1 MDTKRGKSMEKLI
14 LVVDD
19 EEGICDSFSMALEGS
34 KYKLVTAS
42 CFDDA
47 VKKIK
52 AKKPDLMFTDLKM
65 PGKSGVELVEAILS
79 KHPDVRVYVVTAFYE
94 EYMEGL
100 HRLNDAG
107 LDFNVMRKP
116 VGLEQI
122 RMVVDSVFD
131 GLQTIPST
139 SK

>member
-1 MDTKRGKSMEKLI
+1 
-14 LVVDD
+14 
-19 EEGICDSFSMALEGS
+19 
-34 KYKLVTAS
+34 
-42 CFDDA
+42 
-47 VKKIK
+47 
-52 AKKPDLMFTDLKM
+52 
-65 PGKSGVELVEAILS
+65 
-79 KHPDVRVYVVTAFYE
+79 
-94 EYMEGL
+94 MEGL

>member
-1 MDTKRGKSMEKLI
+1 MKKMI

-19 EEGICDSFSMALEGS
+19 EEGVRESFSMALENS
-34 KYKLVTAS
+34 KHKIVTAS
-42 CFDDA
+42 CFDEA
-47 VKKIK
+47 MTCVEK
-52 AKKPDLMFTDLKM
+52 KKPDLLFTDLKM

-100 HRLNDAG
+100 HHLNHAG

-122 RMVVDSVFD
+122 RLVVDSVFD

-139 SK
+139 SKEK